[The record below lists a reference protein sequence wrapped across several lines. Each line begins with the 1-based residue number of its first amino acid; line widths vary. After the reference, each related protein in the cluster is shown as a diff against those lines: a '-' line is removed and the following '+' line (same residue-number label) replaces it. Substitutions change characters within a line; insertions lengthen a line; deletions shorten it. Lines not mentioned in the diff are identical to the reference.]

1 MGRAYFSACF
11 ASTGSCAVSELFRNV
26 PFLTHE
32 KISPFVW
39 SIVVAGQECGRQ
51 WGRAAAGPSSA
62 RRDPKS
68 TRLNSSHLG
77 ISYAVFCLKKK
88 KSSTLR
94 RDGRYLRT
102 SSLRLTRKKPT
113 V

>member
-1 MGRAYFSACF
+1 
-11 ASTGSCAVSELFRNV
+11 VSELFRNV

-62 RRDPKS
+62 RRA
-68 TRLNSSHLG
+68 RG
-77 ISYAVFCLKKK
+77 
-88 KSSTLR
+88 LR
-94 RDGRYLRT
+94 RSDRGPIGGRAPGRSHHSKGDISKEFT
-102 SSLRLTRKKPT
+102 WGHFHGVATQEVVPRRERAIDTGKASRG
-113 V
+113 